1 MCIRCRIQSGVLGG
15 SRLPVVVDFG
25 LLHVLTHWAEGPTR
39 PHHYASYLGS
49 RTPSGGCPHVEF
61 ISVAR
66 LCVCQRQCF
75 YRVLHRSMSPP
86 GECVCVWL
94 LCVYLSPMCKN
105 ITRITTSSNRSRVR
119 ILNDHI
125 KINNQNLNS
134 TKCCLLYTLDD
145 ADLLLRTLCR

>member
-1 MCIRCRIQSGVLGG
+1 MFRSDRVRSAALRMKLAPMEQLQSLRPTAEGHHALMHIM
-15 SRLPVVVDFG
+15 VVDFG

-105 ITRITTSSNRSRVR
+105 ITRITTSSTRSRVR
-119 ILNDHI
+119 GL
-125 KINNQNLNS
+125 S
-134 TKCCLLYTLDD
+134 TCGPVSQ
-145 ADLLLRTLCR
+145 